1 MNAHRLVVAVIVV
14 IGSACGGMTPLDGSL
29 TSQADFSYSEST
41 LKMEQGT
48 LVLRFQRARGDQFD
62 TVLKVAVALDNL
74 STPNH
79 PVQWDLAEM
88 VNGVQRGVATR
99 NVLDDANN
107 QLPLL
112 LRGTLSLDSAM
123 SGATD
128 VTGNVTMTFVAGD
141 TFGSGTAIFGPFD
154 AQVMP

>member
-1 MNAHRLVVAVIVV
+1 
-14 IGSACGGMTPLDGSL
+14 MTPLDGSL
-29 TSQADFSYSEST
+29 TSQADFSYSVST
-41 LKMEQGT
+41 LKLEQGV

-62 TVLKVAVALDNL
+62 TVLKVAVTLDNL

-99 NVLDDANN
+99 NVLDDPNN

-112 LRGTLSLDSAM
+112 LRGTLSLDSSM
-123 SGATD
+123 TGAAD
-128 VTGNVTMTFVAGD
+128 VTGNVTMTFVEGD

-154 AQVMP
+154 AQVTP